1 MKTSHHVTAL
11 SAALLCLL
19 AAGCTPGTDG
29 GSGTTADTGAGTFI
43 GRKAAQALGK
53 AGERLKTENIRL
65 DGGFQVNVGGQE
77 FGSPKDRDL
86 PRAEITPDGGLLVE
100 GEAVE
105 VSEDQRALLRTHRRQ
120 LEDVALAGM
129 AVGARGA
136 DIAGTA
142 LTGIGE
148 ALFGG
153 EEGRKAYE
161 TRIEA
166 EAEKIKEDAF
176 RICAL
181 LPGLYD
187 SQQALA
193 GALPAFA
200 PYATM
205 TRADIDDCG
214 KDARKATPADG
225 GIKA

>member
-1 MKTSHHVTAL
+1 MKTMHRAAAL
-11 SAALLCLL
+11 STAVLCLL
-19 AAGCTPGTDG
+19 LAGCAPGTDG
-29 GSGTTADTGAGTFI
+29 GSGTTADTGAETFI
-43 GRKAAQALGK
+43 GRKVAQAMDK
-53 AGERLKTENIRL
+53 AAERLKTENIRL

-77 FGSPKDRDL
+77 FGTPKDKNL
-86 PRAEITPDGGLLVE
+86 PRAEITPEGGLLVE
-100 GEAVE
+100 GEAIE
-105 VSEDQRALLRTHRRQ
+105 VNEDQRALLRAHRRQ

-214 KDARKATPADG
+214 KDAREAGPADG
-225 GIKA
+225 GIEA